1 MKNIK
6 NEIMMKNNQ
15 TIITGPKKQQ
25 GVVLIVALI
34 MLLAITIIGV
44 SAVKRSS
51 MGTQVAGNS
60 MYSMLVYQ
68 GAESGIARSMTGGAE
83 KNIKAAAISS
93 PHDISALL
101 PDEEVTGGRT
111 MVSNGAV
118 TSVGE
123 FDCPIVSGMAS
134 STSIKCDVYE
144 VNVDTNLAATAAKAT
159 HTEGRALYLAAP

>member
-15 TIITGPKKQQ
+15 TIITGSKKQQ

-83 KNIKAAAISS
+83 QNIQAAAIAS

-118 TSVGE
+118 TSVGD

-144 VNVDTNLAATAAKAT
+144 VNVDTNLTATAANAR